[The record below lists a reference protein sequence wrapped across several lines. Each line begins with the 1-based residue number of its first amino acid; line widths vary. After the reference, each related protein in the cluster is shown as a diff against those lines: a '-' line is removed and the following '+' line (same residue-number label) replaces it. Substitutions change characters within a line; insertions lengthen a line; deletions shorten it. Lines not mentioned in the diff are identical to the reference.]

1 MGFVV
6 GLQEPEKFCKTPSHK
21 QCVLSQVPRPQYPP
35 LAPVEVLGFFTFL
48 VRLLPLFAGT

>member
-6 GLQEPEKFCKTPSHK
+6 GLQEPEKFCKTPPHK